1 MSRLLYLTKTK
12 PNRKII
18 YSYLKNLFVVFFL
31 KKKRKEFINNYR
43 RLIERKKITF
53 DFFSQNTYDW
63 YNCLFY
69 LKKKKFTYLEIGSF
83 EGNSAFFIFK
93 FFSPKIV
100 YCCDA
105 WLPLPKRD
113 GSDEGYK
120 NFEMRSV
127 EKNFDFNL
135 KTYKKKLRKFKCK
148 SRVFFKN
155 NNKNFDLIY
164 IDGSHFAK
172 DVAQDCKSAW
182 LVLNK
187 NGVIIFDDYFWK
199 SYDKIESNPAYAINS
214 FLKEINGQYKVL
226 LLSKFQLF
234 IKKL

>member
-18 YSYLKNLFVVFFL
+18 YSYLKNLLVLFFL
-31 KKKRKEFINNYR
+31 KKKRKEFISNYR

-63 YNCLFY
+63 SKCLFY
-69 LKKKKFTYLEIGSF
+69 LQKKKFTYLEIGSF
-83 EGNSAFFIFK
+83 EGNSAFFILK
-93 FFSPKIV
+93 FFNPKIV
-100 YCCDA
+100 YCCDP

-155 NNKNFDLIY
+155 NNTNFDLIY

-172 DVAQDCKSAW
+172 DVVQDCKSAW

-199 SYDKIESNPAYAINS
+199 SYDKIENNPAFAINS
-214 FLKEINGQYKVL
+214 FLKGINGQYKVL